1 MSSLRKDTHTLHN
14 PARSN
19 GAEQLNRSSPRRLA
33 RHPGRRSTAG
43 NDFSKPPVTVGVR
56 SVTPSAS
63 TPSCARRASPHTP
76 NSLPRGTHDRSR
88 QSVVRTES
96 SYAGIPNALH
106 LESLTVGS
114 NWLSSSTA
122 GRPRFSSYEYEQ
134 PVVPQ
139 QHRRSMDCGVWV
151 LQWMIRGALWAI
163 HSVTAVN
170 DQTRM
175 RIAIDLVLR
184 SHNPIAIDVVE
195 KAMSYWK
202 KKVAASRY
210 RRDG

>member
-96 SYAGIPNALH
+96 SYAGIPNV
-106 LESLTVGS
+106 SV
-114 NWLSSSTA
+114 
-122 GRPRFSSYEYEQ
+122 
-134 PVVPQ
+134 
-139 QHRRSMDCGVWV
+139 C
-151 LQWMIRGALWAI
+151 I
-163 HSVTAVN
+163 HG
-170 DQTRM
+170 
-175 RIAIDLVLR
+175 LL
-184 SHNPIAIDVVE
+184 
-195 KAMSYWK
+195 
-202 KKVAASRY
+202 
-210 RRDG
+210 